1 MSARSKARKA
11 ALDFLYEGDIRGKS
25 AASLLEIRKTELDYL
40 IRDYT
45 ELLVNGV
52 EGKRSRID
60 EIISMRAKDWDLD
73 RMPVVDRN
81 ILRVGVFELLWGEQI
96 PEEVA
101 ISESVE
107 LAKTLSTE
115 DSATYIN
122 GVLAAIREIKKTFH
136 FNRSP

>member
-25 AASLLEIRKTELDYL
+25 ASSLLGFRKTELDFL

-45 ELLVNGV
+45 EALVNGV
-52 EGKRSRID
+52 EAKRDRID

-115 DSATYIN
+115 DSATYFN
-122 GVLAAIREIKKTFH
+122 GVLAAIREIKKDL
-136 FNRSP
+136 SL

>member
-25 AASLLEIRKTELDYL
+25 ASSLLGFRKTELDFL

-45 ELLVNGV
+45 EALVNGV
-52 EGKRSRID
+52 EARRDRID

-107 LAKTLSTE
+107 LARTLSTE

-122 GVLAAIREIKKTFH
+122 GVLAAIREIKKDL
-136 FNRSP
+136 SL

>member
-25 AASLLEIRKTELDYL
+25 AVSLLEFRKTELDYL

-45 ELLVNGV
+45 EFLVNGV
-52 EGKRSRID
+52 ETKRNRID

-81 ILRVGVFELLWGEQI
+81 ILRVGAFELLWGEQI

-122 GVLAAIREIKKTFH
+122 GVLAAIREIKKDL
-136 FNRSP
+136 SI

>member
-1 MSARSKARKA
+1 VSARSKARKA

-25 AASLLEIRKTELDYL
+25 AFDLLNLRKAELDYL

-45 ELLVNGV
+45 ETLVQGV
-52 EGKRSRID
+52 EAKRERID
-60 EIISMRAKDWDLD
+60 EIIAMRAKDWDLD

-81 ILRVGVFELLWGEQI
+81 VLRVGVFELLWGQEI

-115 DSATYIN
+115 DSAKYIN
-122 GVLAAIREIKKTFH
+122 GVLAAIREIKP
-136 FNRSP
+136 NLSL

>member
-45 ELLVNGV
+45 EFLVNGV

-122 GVLAAIREIKKTFH
+122 GVLSAIREIKKDL
-136 FNRSP
+136 SL

>member
-1 MSARSKARKA
+1 VSARSKARKA

-25 AASLLEIRKTELDYL
+25 AASLLEIRKTELDFL
-40 IRDYT
+40 IRNYT

-52 EGKRSRID
+52 ESKRSRID

-122 GVLAAIREIKKTFH
+122 GVLAAIREIKKDL
-136 FNRSP
+136 SL

>member
-1 MSARSKARKA
+1 VSARSKARKA

-25 AASLLEIRKTELDYL
+25 AVSLLEIRKTELDYL

-45 ELLVNGV
+45 EFLVSGV
-52 EGKRSRID
+52 ENKRSRID

-81 ILRVGVFELLWGEQI
+81 ILRVGAFELLWGEQI

-107 LAKTLSTE
+107 LAKTLSTQ

-122 GVLAAIREIKKTFH
+122 GVLAAIREIKKDL
-136 FNRSP
+136 SI

>member
-1 MSARSKARKA
+1 VSARSKARKA

-45 ELLVNGV
+45 EFLVNGV

-122 GVLAAIREIKKTFH
+122 GVLAAIREIKKDL
-136 FNRSP
+136 SL

>member
-1 MSARSKARKA
+1 VSARSKARKA

-52 EGKRSRID
+52 ESKRSRID

-122 GVLAAIREIKKTFH
+122 GVLAAIREIKKDL
-136 FNRSP
+136 SL

>member
-11 ALDFLYEGDIRGKS
+11 ALDFLYESDIRGKS
-25 AASLLEIRKTELDYL
+25 ADDLLQKRKNELEYL

-45 ELLVNGV
+45 ELLVQGV
-52 EGKRSRID
+52 ENKRNRID

-81 ILRVGVFELLWGEQI
+81 ILRVGVFELLWGSDL

-107 LAKTLSTE
+107 LAKTLSTQ

-122 GVLAAIREIKKTFH
+122 GVLAGIREIKKEL
-136 FNRSP
+136 SL

>member
-45 ELLVNGV
+45 ELLVAGI

-122 GVLAAIREIKKTFH
+122 GVLAAIREIKKDL
-136 FNRSP
+136 SL

>member
-25 AASLLEIRKTELDYL
+25 ASSLLGFRKTELDFL

-45 ELLVNGV
+45 EALVNGV
-52 EGKRSRID
+52 EAKRGRID

-122 GVLAAIREIKKTFH
+122 GVLAAIREIKKDL
-136 FNRSP
+136 SL

>member
-81 ILRVGVFELLWGEQI
+81 ILRVGVFELLWGERI

-122 GVLAAIREIKKTFH
+122 GVLAAIREIKKDL
-136 FNRSP
+136 SL

>member
-25 AASLLEIRKTELDYL
+25 AVSLLEVRKTELDHL

-52 EGKRSRID
+52 ESKRSRID

-81 ILRVGVFELLWGEQI
+81 ILRVGSFELLWGEQI

-115 DSATYIN
+115 DSATFIN
-122 GVLAAIREIKKTFH
+122 GVLAAIREIKKDL
-136 FNRSP
+136 SI

>member
-45 ELLVNGV
+45 ELLVNSV
-52 EGKRSRID
+52 ESKRSRID

-122 GVLAAIREIKKTFH
+122 GVLAAIREIKKDL
-136 FNRSP
+136 SL

>member
-1 MSARSKARKA
+1 MSTRSKARKA
-11 ALDFLYEGDIRGKS
+11 ALDFLYESDIRGKS
-25 AASLLEIRKTELDYL
+25 ADELLQKRKNELEYL

-45 ELLVNGV
+45 ELLVQGV
-52 EGKRSRID
+52 ENKRNRID

-81 ILRVGVFELLWGEQI
+81 ILRVGVFELLWGSDL

-122 GVLAAIREIKKTFH
+122 GVLAGIREIKKEL
-136 FNRSP
+136 SL

>member
-25 AASLLEIRKTELDYL
+25 ASSLLGFRKTELDFL

-45 ELLVNGV
+45 EALVNGV
-52 EGKRSRID
+52 EAKRDRID

-122 GVLAAIREIKKTFH
+122 GVLAAIREIKKDL
-136 FNRSP
+136 SL

>member
-25 AASLLEIRKTELDYL
+25 ASSLLGFRRTELDFL

-45 ELLVNGV
+45 EALVNGV
-52 EGKRSRID
+52 EAKRDRID

-107 LAKTLSTE
+107 LARTLSTE

-122 GVLAAIREIKKTFH
+122 GVLAAIREIKKDL
-136 FNRSP
+136 SL

>member
-1 MSARSKARKA
+1 VSARSKARKA
-11 ALDFLYEGDIRGKS
+11 ALDFLYEGDIRRKS
-25 AASLLEIRKTELDYL
+25 AVSLLEIRKAELDYL

-52 EGKRSRID
+52 ESKRSRID

-81 ILRVGVFELLWGEQI
+81 ILRVGAFELLWGEQI

-122 GVLAAIREIKKTFH
+122 GVLAAIREIKKDL
-136 FNRSP
+136 SL

>member
-1 MSARSKARKA
+1 VSARSKARKA

-25 AASLLEIRKTELDYL
+25 ASSLLGFRKTELDFL

-45 ELLVNGV
+45 EALVNGV
-52 EGKRSRID
+52 EAKRDRID

-107 LAKTLSTE
+107 LARTLSTE

-122 GVLAAIREIKKTFH
+122 GVLAAIREIKKDL
-136 FNRSP
+136 SL

>member
-11 ALDFLYEGDIRGKS
+11 ALDFLYEGDIRRKS
-25 AASLLEIRKTELDYL
+25 AVSLLEVRKTELDHL
-40 IRDYT
+40 SRDYT

-52 EGKRSRID
+52 ESKRSRID

-81 ILRVGVFELLWGEQI
+81 ILRVGAFELLWGEQI

-122 GVLAAIREIKKTFH
+122 GVLAAIREIKKDL
-136 FNRSP
+136 SL